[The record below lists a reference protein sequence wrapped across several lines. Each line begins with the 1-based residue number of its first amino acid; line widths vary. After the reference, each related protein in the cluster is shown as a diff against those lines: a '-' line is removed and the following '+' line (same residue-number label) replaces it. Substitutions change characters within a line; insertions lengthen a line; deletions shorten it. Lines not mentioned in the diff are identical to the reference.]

1 MKYLLILITIML
13 VGVGCGET
21 EPKPLSPEEQ
31 KLVGSYEKPSMVI
44 RNHKLVRQAGAGKL
58 VLLENR
64 TIEFYRN
71 GELAEVYGESKWKI
85 VGNEVHFVSNS
96 ATEVKK
102 IEPNGDLTGIANI
115 SNQGERYEIHK
126 TAQSTFKK
134 VKE

>member
-1 MKYLLILITIML
+1 ML
-13 VGVGCGET
+13 VGVGCGKT

-31 KLVGSYEKPSMVI
+31 KLVGSYELPSMVI

-85 VGNEVHFVSNS
+85 VGNEVHFVSNGG
-96 ATEVKK
+96 TEVNK
-102 IEPNGDLTGIANI
+102 IEPNGGLTGIATI
-115 SNQGERYEIHK
+115 SNQEDRFEIRK
-126 TAQSTFKK
+126 SVQSTFKK
-134 VKE
+134 LKE